1 MISKGLFH
9 KYSRILLDPTALS
22 KALPK
27 EPGFNHLAMSCIHT
41 YQPAKKGNL
50 FYFSPGSGGFVFGVG
65 GGETKKKVPVPTKN
79 VIHWSENSYIIE
91 VPTYGAFCF
100 PEHLPVGSF
109 QLLIIG
115 NNFTMIITWSLY
127 NHLINSLL
135 SRLSITT
142 LSK

>member
-50 FYFSPGSGGFVFGVG
+50 FYFSQGVVDLCLG
-65 GGETKKKVPVPTKN
+65 WVGEKQKRRYQYQPKM
-79 VIHWSENSYIIE
+79 WFIE
-91 VPTYGAFCF
+91 VKIVT
-100 PEHLPVGSF
+100 
-109 QLLIIG
+109 
-115 NNFTMIITWSLY
+115 
-127 NHLINSLL
+127 
-135 SRLSITT
+135 
-142 LSK
+142 